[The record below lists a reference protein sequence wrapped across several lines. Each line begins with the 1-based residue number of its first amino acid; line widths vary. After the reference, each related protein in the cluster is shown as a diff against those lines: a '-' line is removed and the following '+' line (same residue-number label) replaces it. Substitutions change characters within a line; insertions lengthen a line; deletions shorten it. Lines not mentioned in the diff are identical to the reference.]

1 MNLATVNLATV
12 NRLVGSIALAVSL
25 LVGAMATAEA
35 VSPRQAIQIMQKAGY
50 SGIGGVSRAKGT
62 YIAAA
67 ISPRGKRVRVSVDAG
82 TGAIVRVAA
91 FRRGAGSI
99 TPQTPRRA
107 PYVPPRIEARTPDDA
122 APFDY
127 YQAPRAPRAVGVS
140 NYPWRADR
148 SGPAAAW
155 CRYRANAPGC

>member
-50 SGIGGVSRAKGT
+50 SGIGGVSRSKGA

-82 TGAIVRVAA
+82 TGAIVAGQRRQGPATQDVAGRCTGA
-91 FRRGAGSI
+91 ATRG
-99 TPQTPRRA
+99 
-107 PYVPPRIEARTPDDA
+107 
-122 APFDY
+122 
-127 YQAPRAPRAVGVS
+127 
-140 NYPWRADR
+140 
-148 SGPAAAW
+148 SGPP
-155 CRYRANAPGC
+155 PG